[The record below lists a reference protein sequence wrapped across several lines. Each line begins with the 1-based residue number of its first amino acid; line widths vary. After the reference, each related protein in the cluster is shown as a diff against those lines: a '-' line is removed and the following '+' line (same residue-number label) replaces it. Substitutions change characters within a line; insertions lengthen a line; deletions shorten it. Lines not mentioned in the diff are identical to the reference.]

1 MRRTAPLTKIA
12 MVLLASLWAMLLD
25 SAAAL
30 GAMAGLLLALFALS
44 RVPAGSYK
52 ALGSLGLFALALAAM
67 QYAFGAEA
75 EFSLVVGLRMAT
87 MTGLFILL
95 LATTRVQDLTATL
108 VRQLRVPYEY
118 AFMVTASLRFIP
130 DLLAEIK
137 AVQEAQACRGYSNR
151 GSMLRRLKNYLTIV
165 QPLVLRSV
173 ARSETMAMSM
183 ELRGFGAS
191 RAGSY
196 GTSIALGGRDYLAL
210 AAMAAATAGIVA
222 ARFYM

>member
-1 MRRTAPLTKIA
+1 MRRTAPLTK
-12 MVLLASLWAMLLD
+12 MVLILLVSLWAMLLD
-25 SAAAL
+25 SATAL
-30 GAMAGLLLALFALS
+30 GLLTVVLLALFVLS

-52 ALGSLGLFALALAAM
+52 ALGSLGLFALGLAVM
-67 QYAFGAEA
+67 QYALGANA

-95 LATTRVQDLTATL
+95 LATTRIQDLTASL
-108 VRQLRVPYEY
+108 VRQLHVPYEY

-130 DLLAEIK
+130 DLLSEIK
-137 AVQEAQACRGYSNR
+137 AVQEAQACRGYSGR
-151 GSMLRRLKNYLTIV
+151 GSVARRLRNYLTIV

-173 ARSETMAMSM
+173 ARSETMAMSL

-196 GTSIALGGRDYLAL
+196 GTSIALGGRDYLTMATL
-210 AAMAAATAGIVA
+210 AAGTALVVAT
-222 ARFYM
+222 RFFI

>member
-1 MRRTAPLTKIA
+1 MRRTAPLTKLA
-12 MVLLASLWAMLLD
+12 VVLLVSLWAMLLE

-30 GAMAGLLLALFALS
+30 GAVAGLLLALFAAS

-52 ALGSLGLFALALAAM
+52 ALGGLGLFALALAAM
-67 QYAFGAEA
+67 QYALGAEA

-95 LATTRVQDLTATL
+95 LATTRVQDLTAAL
-108 VRQLRVPYEY
+108 ARQLRVPYEY

-130 DLLAEIK
+130 DLLTEIK
-137 AVQEAQACRGYSNR
+137 AVQEAQACRGYAGG
-151 GSMLRRLKNYLTIV
+151 GSVTRRLKNYLTIV

-183 ELRGFGAS
+183 ELRGFGTG

-210 AAMAAATAGIVA
+210 AALAAGTAGVVA